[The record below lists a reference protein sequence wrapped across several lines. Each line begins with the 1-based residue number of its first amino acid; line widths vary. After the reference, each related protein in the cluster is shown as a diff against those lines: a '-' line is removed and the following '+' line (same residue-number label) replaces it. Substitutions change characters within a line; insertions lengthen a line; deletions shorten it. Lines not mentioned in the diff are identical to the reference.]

1 MKISLTKSQHK
12 VSQSKKRFRVL
23 ISGRR
28 FGKTYLCITEMMKY
42 ATKPMQNIWY
52 VAPTFKMAKE
62 ICWSNLKIILNE
74 FNWIED
80 INETNLTIRIKKS
93 NSVISLKSADQPD
106 ALRGTG
112 INFLILDEFA
122 DIDKRTWF
130 EVLRASVADTL
141 GDVLFTGTPRGYGNW
156 SYEMYLKGKQDEEWE
171 SFQFT
176 TLQGGMVDKRELE
189 QARLDLDVR
198 TFRQEFE
205 GTFENYA
212 GAVYYNFHPVDNV
225 IKPRQIDWTKPLHL
239 GVDFNVDPMS
249 CCVAQIEKEKI
260 YFIDEIVIYGSN
272 TDELVQEIKDRYGT
286 KIQIICYP
294 DPASRQRKT
303 SAGGRTDLSI
313 LQNAGFKVKA
323 KFKHTAIRDRVN
335 AVNSRLKDSQG
346 KRYIFVSQSCKTLIK
361 GLQRQI
367 YKENT
372 NIPDKE
378 DGYDHMNDALGYL
391 IDYVKPLTIQ
401 APFRQ
406 PERWNIKQRQYGI
419 QQRSN
424 NRYS

>member
-1 MKISLTKSQHK
+1 MKIKLTKPQYE
-12 VSQSKKRFRVL
+12 VSSCNKRFRVL

-42 ATKPMQNIWY
+42 ASKPNQKIWY

-62 ICWSNLKIILNE
+62 IAWSNLKEMLNQ
-74 FNWIED
+74 FNWIDD
-80 INETNLTIRIKKS
+80 INETTMSIRIRKT
-93 NSVISLKSADQPD
+93 NSVISLKGADNYD

-112 INFLILDEFA
+112 LNFLILDEFA

-141 GDVLFTGTPRGYGNW
+141 GDVLMCGTPKGYGNW
-156 SYEMYLKGKQDEEWE
+156 SYEMYLKGKQDDHWG
-171 SFQFT
+171 SYQYT
-176 TLQGGMVDKRELE
+176 TIQGGMVSKAEIE
-189 QARLDLDVR
+189 QAKQDIDIR

-212 GAVYYNFHPVDNV
+212 GSVYYNFHPVDSV
-225 IKPRQIDWTKPLHL
+225 IDRKIDWEKPLHI
-239 GVDFNVDPMS
+239 GMDFNVDPMS
-249 CCVAQIEKEKI
+249 ACVTQIEKDKI
-260 YFIDEIVIYGSN
+260 YAVDEIIIYSSN
-272 TDELVQEIKDRYGT
+272 TDEMCQEIRDRYGS
-286 KIQIICYP
+286 KAQIFIYP

-313 LQNAGFKVKA
+313 LQNAGFKVKV
-323 KFKHTAIRDRVN
+323 KHKHPSIRDRVN
-335 AVNSRLKDSQG
+335 AVNAKLKDSKG
-346 KRYIFVSQSCKTLIK
+346 VRHIFVSKSCKTMIK

-378 DGYDHMNDALGYL
+378 QGFDHMNDALGYL
-391 IDYVKPLTIQ
+391 IDFIKPLTSNVSFSK
-401 APFRQ
+401 PS
-406 PERWNIKQRQYGI
+406 RWAIK
-419 QQRSN
+419 
-424 NRYS
+424 

>member
-1 MKISLTKSQHK
+1 MKIKLTKPQYE
-12 VSQSKKRFRVL
+12 VSSCNKRFRVL

-42 ATKPMQNIWY
+42 ASKPNQKIWY

-62 ICWSNLKIILNE
+62 IAWSNLKEMLNQ
-74 FNWIED
+74 FNWIDD
-80 INETNLTIRIKKS
+80 INETTMSIRIRKT
-93 NSVISLKSADQPD
+93 NSVISLKGADNYD

-112 INFLILDEFA
+112 LNFLILDEFA

-141 GDVLFTGTPRGYGNW
+141 GDVLMCGTPKGYGNW
-156 SYEMYLKGKQDEEWE
+156 SYEMYLKGKQDDQWG
-171 SFQFT
+171 SYQYT
-176 TLQGGMVDKRELE
+176 TIQGGMVSKAEIE
-189 QARLDLDVR
+189 QAKQDIDIR

-212 GAVYYNFHPVDNV
+212 GSVYYNFHPVESV
-225 IKPRQIDWTKPLHL
+225 IDRKIDWEKPLHI
-239 GVDFNVDPMS
+239 GMDFNVDPMS
-249 CCVAQIEKEKI
+249 ACVTQIEKDKI
-260 YFIDEIVIYGSN
+260 YAVDEIIIYSSN
-272 TDELVQEIKDRYGT
+272 TDEMCQEIRDRYGS
-286 KIQIICYP
+286 KAQIFIYP

-313 LQNAGFKVKA
+313 LQNAGFKVKV
-323 KFKHTAIRDRVN
+323 KHKHPAIRDRVN
-335 AVNSRLKDSQG
+335 SVNAKLKDSKG
-346 KRYIFVSQSCKTLIK
+346 VRHIFVSKSCKTMIK

-378 DGYDHMNDALGYL
+378 QGFDHMNDALGYL
-391 IDYVKPLTIQ
+391 IDYIKPLTSNVQ
-401 APFRQ
+401 FSRPT
-406 PERWNIKQRQYGI
+406 RWAIK
-419 QQRSN
+419 
-424 NRYS
+424 

>member
-1 MKISLTKSQHK
+1 MKIKLTKPQYE
-12 VSQSKKRFRVL
+12 VSSCNKRFRVL

-42 ATKPMQNIWY
+42 ASKPNQKIWY

-62 ICWSNLKIILNE
+62 IAWSNLKEMLNQ
-74 FNWIED
+74 FNWIDD
-80 INETNLTIRIKKS
+80 INETTMSIRIRKT
-93 NSVISLKSADQPD
+93 NSVISLKGADNYD

-112 INFLILDEFA
+112 LNFLILDEFA

-141 GDVLFTGTPRGYGNW
+141 GDVLMCGTPKGYGNW
-156 SYEMYLKGKQDEEWE
+156 SYEMYLKGKQDDQWG
-171 SFQFT
+171 SYQYT
-176 TLQGGMVDKRELE
+176 TIQGGMVSKAEIE
-189 QARLDLDVR
+189 QAKQDIDIR

-212 GAVYYNFHPVDNV
+212 GSVYYNFHPVESV
-225 IKPRQIDWTKPLHL
+225 IDRKIDWEKPLHI
-239 GVDFNVDPMS
+239 GMDFNVDPMS
-249 CCVAQIEKEKI
+249 ACVTQIEKDKI
-260 YFIDEIVIYGSN
+260 YAVDEIIIYSSN
-272 TDELVQEIKDRYGT
+272 TDEMCQEIRDRYGS
-286 KIQIICYP
+286 KAQIFIYP

-313 LQNAGFKVKA
+313 LQNAGFKVKV
-323 KFKHTAIRDRVN
+323 KHKHPSIRDRVN
-335 AVNSRLKDSQG
+335 AVNAKLKDSKG
-346 KRYIFVSQSCKTLIK
+346 VRHIFVSKSCKTMIK

-378 DGYDHMNDALGYL
+378 QGFDHMNDALGYL
-391 IDYVKPLTIQ
+391 IDYIKPLTSNVQ
-401 APFRQ
+401 FSRPT
-406 PERWNIKQRQYGI
+406 RWAIK
-419 QQRSN
+419 
-424 NRYS
+424 

>member
-176 TLQGGMVDKRELE
+176 TLQGGMVDKQELE

-212 GAVYYNFHPVDNV
+212 GSVYYNFHPVESVND
-225 IKPRQIDWTKPLHL
+225 KQIDWKKPLHI
-239 GVDFNVDPMS
+239 GMDFNVDPMS
-249 CCVAQIEKEKI
+249 ACVAQIEKEKI
-260 YFIDEIVIYGSN
+260 YFVDEIVIYSSN
-272 TDELVQEIKDRYGT
+272 TDEMCQEIHDRYGT
-286 KIQIICYP
+286 KIPIFIYP

-335 AVNSRLKDSQG
+335 AVNSRLKDSLG

-401 APFRQ
+401 AAYSQ
-406 PERWNIKQRQYGI
+406 PQRWNIKQRQYGI

>member
-156 SYEMYLKGKQDEEWE
+156 SYEMYLKGKQDPEWE

-176 TLQGGMVDKRELE
+176 TLDGGMVDKQELE

-212 GAVYYNFHPVDNV
+212 GAVYYNFHPVESVND
-225 IKPRQIDWTKPLHL
+225 KQIDWKKPLHI
-239 GVDFNVDPMS
+239 GMDFNVDPMS
-249 CCVAQIEKEKI
+249 ACVAQIEKEKI
-260 YFIDEIVIYGSN
+260 YFVDEIVIYSSN
-272 TDELVQEIKDRYGT
+272 TDEMCQEIHDRYGT
-286 KIQIICYP
+286 KIPIFIYP

-335 AVNSRLKDSQG
+335 AVNSRLKDSLG

>member
-1 MKISLTKSQHK
+1 MKISLTKPQHLI
-12 VSQSKKRFRVL
+12 SSSNKRFRVL

-28 FGKTYLCITEMMKY
+28 FGKTYLAITEMMKF
-42 ATKPMQNIWY
+42 ASQPNQRIWY
-52 VAPTFKMAKE
+52 VAPTFKMAKD
-62 ICWSNLKIILNE
+62 ICWASLKEVLNQ

-80 INETNLTIRIKKS
+80 INETTMTITIRKT
-93 NSVISLKSADQPD
+93 NSTISLKGADNYD

-112 INFLILDEFA
+112 LNFLILDEFA

-141 GDVLFTGTPRGYGNW
+141 GKVLFCGTPKGYGNW
-156 SYEMYLKGKQDEEWE
+156 SYEMYLKGKQDPEWD

-176 TLQGGMVDKRELE
+176 TIQGGMVSKKEIE
-189 QARLDLDVR
+189 QAKQDIDIR

-225 IKPRQIDWTKPLHL
+225 IKKDIDWNKPFHI
-239 GVDFNVDPMS
+239 GMDFNVDPMS
-249 CCVAQIEKEKI
+249 ACVSQIEKDKI
-260 YFIDEIVIYGSN
+260 YVVDEIVIYSSN
-272 TDELVQEIKDRYGT
+272 TDEMCQEIKDRYGT
-286 KIQIICYP
+286 KVPIFIYP

-313 LQNAGFKVKA
+313 LQNAGFKVKV
-323 KFKHTAIRDRVN
+323 KHKHPAVRDRIN
-335 AVNSRLKDSQG
+335 AVNSKLKDSNG
-346 KRYIFVSQSCKTLIK
+346 KRHIFVSHSCKTIIK
-361 GLQRQI
+361 GLQRQT

-378 DGYDHMNDALGYL
+378 DGFDHMNDALGYM
-391 IDYVKPLTIQ
+391 IDFLKPLTTETNFNR
-401 APFRQ
+401 PT
-406 PERWNIKQRQYGI
+406 RWNIK
-419 QQRSN
+419 
-424 NRYS
+424 

>member
-42 ATKPMQNIWY
+42 ATKPLQNIWY

-130 EVLRASVADTL
+130 EVLRASIADTL

-176 TLQGGMVDKRELE
+176 TLQGGMVDKQELE

-212 GAVYYNFHPVDNV
+212 GAVYYNFHPVESVND
-225 IKPRQIDWTKPLHL
+225 KQIDWKKPLHI
-239 GVDFNVDPMS
+239 GMDFNVDPMS
-249 CCVAQIEKEKI
+249 ACVAQIEKEKI
-260 YFIDEIVIYGSN
+260 YFVDEIVIYSSN
-272 TDELVQEIKDRYGT
+272 TDEMCQEIHDRYGT
-286 KIQIICYP
+286 KIPIFIYP

-335 AVNSRLKDSQG
+335 AVNSRLKDSLG

-401 APFRQ
+401 AAYSQ
-406 PERWNIKQRQYGI
+406 PQRWNIKQRQYGI

>member
-1 MKISLTKSQHK
+1 MKIKLTKPQYE
-12 VSQSKKRFRVL
+12 VSSCNKRFRVL

-42 ATKPMQNIWY
+42 ASKPNQKIWY

-62 ICWSNLKIILNE
+62 IAWSNLKEMLNQ
-74 FNWIED
+74 FNWIDD
-80 INETNLTIRIKKS
+80 INETTMSIRIRKT
-93 NSVISLKSADQPD
+93 NSVISLKGADNYD

-112 INFLILDEFA
+112 LNFLILDEFA

-141 GDVLFTGTPRGYGNW
+141 GDVLMCGTPKGYGNW
-156 SYEMYLKGKQDEEWE
+156 SYEMYLKGKQDDQWG
-171 SFQFT
+171 SYQYT
-176 TLQGGMVDKRELE
+176 TIQGGMVSKAEIE
-189 QARLDLDVR
+189 QAKQDIDIR

-212 GAVYYNFHPVDNV
+212 GSVYYNFHPVESV
-225 IKPRQIDWTKPLHL
+225 IDKKIDWERPLHIGL
-239 GVDFNVDPMS
+239 DMNVDPMS
-249 CCVAQIEKEKI
+249 ACVTQIVKDKI
-260 YFIDEIVIYGSN
+260 YAIDEIVIYSSN
-272 TDELVQEIKDRYGT
+272 TDEMCQEIRDRYGS
-286 KIQIICYP
+286 KAQIFIYP

-313 LQNAGFKVKA
+313 LQNAGFKVKV
-323 KFKHTAIRDRVN
+323 KHKHPAIRDRVN
-335 AVNSRLKDSQG
+335 SVNAKLKDSKG
-346 KRYIFVSQSCKTLIK
+346 VRHIFVSKSCKTMIK

-378 DGYDHMNDALGYL
+378 QGFDHMNDALGYL
-391 IDYVKPLTIQ
+391 IDYIKPLTSNVQ
-401 APFRQ
+401 FSRPT
-406 PERWNIKQRQYGI
+406 RWAIK
-419 QQRSN
+419 
-424 NRYS
+424 

>member
-1 MKISLTKSQHK
+1 MKIKLTKPQYE
-12 VSQSKKRFRVL
+12 VSSCNKRFRVL

-42 ATKPMQNIWY
+42 ASKPNQKIWY

-62 ICWSNLKIILNE
+62 IAWSNLKEMLNQ
-74 FNWIED
+74 FNWIDD
-80 INETNLTIRIKKS
+80 INETTMSIRIRKT
-93 NSVISLKSADQPD
+93 NSVISLKGADNYD

-112 INFLILDEFA
+112 LNFLILDEFA

-141 GDVLFTGTPRGYGNW
+141 GDVLMCGTPKGYGNW
-156 SYEMYLKGKQDEEWE
+156 SYEMYLKGKQDDNWG
-171 SFQFT
+171 SYQYT
-176 TLQGGMVDKRELE
+176 TIQGGMVSKAEIE
-189 QARLDLDVR
+189 QAKQDIDIR

-212 GAVYYNFHPVDNV
+212 GSVYYNFHPVDSV
-225 IKPRQIDWTKPLHL
+225 IDRKIDWEKPLHI
-239 GVDFNVDPMS
+239 GMDFNVDPMS
-249 CCVAQIEKEKI
+249 ACVTQIEKDKI
-260 YFIDEIVIYGSN
+260 YAVDEIIIYSSN
-272 TDELVQEIKDRYGT
+272 TDEMCQEIRDRYGS
-286 KIQIICYP
+286 KAQIFIYP

-313 LQNAGFKVKA
+313 LQNAGFKVKV
-323 KFKHTAIRDRVN
+323 KHKHPSIRDRVN
-335 AVNSRLKDSQG
+335 AVNSKLKDSKG
-346 KRYIFVSQSCKTLIK
+346 VRHIFVSKSCKTMIK

-378 DGYDHMNDALGYL
+378 QGFDHMNDALGYL
-391 IDYVKPLTIQ
+391 IDYIKPLTSNVQ
-401 APFRQ
+401 FSRPT
-406 PERWNIKQRQYGI
+406 RWAIK
-419 QQRSN
+419 
-424 NRYS
+424 

>member
-42 ATKPMQNIWY
+42 ATKPLQNIWY

-62 ICWSNLKIILNE
+62 ICWSNLKTILNE

-176 TLQGGMVDKRELE
+176 TLQGGMVDKQELE

-212 GAVYYNFHPVDNV
+212 GAVYYNFHPVESVND
-225 IKPRQIDWTKPLHL
+225 KQIDWKKPLHI
-239 GVDFNVDPMS
+239 GMDFNVDPMS
-249 CCVAQIEKEKI
+249 ACVAQIEKEKI
-260 YFIDEIVIYGSN
+260 YFVDEIVIYSSN
-272 TDELVQEIKDRYGT
+272 TDEMCQEIHDRYGT
-286 KIQIICYP
+286 KIPIFIYP

-323 KFKHTAIRDRVN
+323 KFKHTSVRDRVN
-335 AVNSRLKDSQG
+335 AVNSRLKDSLG
-346 KRYIFVSQSCKTLIK
+346 KRYIFVSQYCKTLIK

-378 DGYDHMNDALGYL
+378 EGYDHMNDAIGYL
-391 IDYVKPLTIQ
+391 VEIVKPLITNPTSFKPQ
-401 APFRQ
+401 
-406 PERWNIKQRQYGI
+406 RWNIRQR
-419 QQRSN
+419 
-424 NRYS
+424 